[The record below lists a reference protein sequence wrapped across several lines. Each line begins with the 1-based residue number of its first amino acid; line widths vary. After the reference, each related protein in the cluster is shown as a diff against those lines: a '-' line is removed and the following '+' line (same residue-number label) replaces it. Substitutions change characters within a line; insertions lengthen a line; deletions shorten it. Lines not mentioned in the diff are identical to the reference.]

1 VYKVTNQQPGDT
13 SSSSNRSQ
21 QPAAVFPDIVGRIRF
36 WGYLSIGLGILQ
48 IIRLDALSIA
58 WGLLLALVGVGVLY
72 YQTSPVFIVDAV
84 VTLWAGSLN
93 LFSGS
98 TLWVLF
104 GLAQILAGFMVFN
117 DYYRYRN
124 PEDQYFSR
132 FQSWEMFKTSYY
144 RAGQGFPL
152 LGFIIGLLALV
163 AFLGSVI
170 SLFFVG
176 TAPTE
181 ILLSGSL
188 PGIYGLVF
196 NLSQALAVLSV
207 GLCLAALL
215 SKFDRRRLT
224 ILGVVFGGLVILV
237 NIALSFFA

>member
-1 VYKVTNQQPGDT
+1 MTPQKSDDN
-13 SSSSNRSQ
+13 SSSSLQRQ
-21 QPAAVFPDIVGRIRF
+21 QQAAVFPDIVGRIRF

-48 IIRLDALSIA
+48 IIRLDALSIT
-58 WGLLLALVGVGVLY
+58 WGVLLVLVGLAVLY
-72 YQTSPVFIVDAV
+72 YQTSAAFVVDAI

-93 LFSGS
+93 LFSGT

-104 GLAQILAGFMVFN
+104 GLAQILVGFIVFN
-117 DYYRYRN
+117 DYYRYKN
-124 PEDQYFSR
+124 PEDQHFSR
-132 FQSWEMFKTSYY
+132 FQSWEMFSTSYY

-176 TAPTE
+176 TAPAET
-181 ILLSGSL
+181 LLSGRI

-196 NLSQALAVLSV
+196 NLAQALAVLAVS
-207 GLCLAALL
+207 LCLAALL

-224 ILGVVFGGLVILV
+224 ILGIVFGGLVILV
-237 NIALSFFA
+237 NIILSFFA